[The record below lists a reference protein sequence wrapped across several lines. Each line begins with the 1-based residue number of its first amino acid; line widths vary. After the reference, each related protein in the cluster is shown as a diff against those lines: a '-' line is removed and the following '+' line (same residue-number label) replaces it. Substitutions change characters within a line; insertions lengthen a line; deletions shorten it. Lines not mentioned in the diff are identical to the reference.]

1 MSDDYG
7 YQVRRLETQTG
18 SMESELYSLRSK
30 LGEVEDLDD
39 ELRDIRGD
47 LRSLEDD
54 LSTVRNELTELD
66 TNVRG
71 HIQDTDQALKRLT
84 GRVQTLEAHLLAAG
98 GAPRADLDTIDPQW
112 TKLARTADH
121 GWHVRSGLLPRH
133 QREAHR
139 LKIREYEG
147 AVEERNE
154 HRDKVVEAAG
164 ILASRPRTSREFMQA
179 VMDFGMKVVEAA
191 GILASRPRT
200 SREFMQAVMDF
211 GMSRSLAESH
221 DQRAQRLA
229 GPARA
234 AQAALARDDSLR
246 QAKASL
252 IEQGDKAQRK
262 LNWLLRGRLADAVRD
277 RALLPM
283 WFVTV
288 LGPVPPAH
296 RTQEWMDHAT
306 QVLAYRV
313 TYGITDQA
321 VALGAAP
328 DEYVP
333 RRTEWHRELI
343 TNLRRW

>member
-121 GWHVRSGLLPRH
+121 GWHVRSGWWRPPASWPAGRARPASSCRPSWTSACPAPSPKATISAPSAWPAPPGPRRPHWPGTTRCGRPRH
-133 QREAHR
+133 
-139 LKIREYEG
+139 
-147 AVEERNE
+147 
-154 HRDKVVEAAG
+154 
-164 ILASRPRTSREFMQA
+164 P
-179 VMDFGMKVVEAA
+179 
-191 GILASRPRT
+191 
-200 SREFMQAVMDF
+200 
-211 GMSRSLAESH
+211 
-221 DQRAQRLA
+221 
-229 GPARA
+229 
-234 AQAALARDDSLR
+234 
-246 QAKASL
+246 
-252 IEQGDKAQRK
+252 
-262 LNWLLRGRLADAVRD
+262 
-277 RALLPM
+277 
-283 WFVTV
+283 
-288 LGPVPPAH
+288 
-296 RTQEWMDHAT
+296 
-306 QVLAYRV
+306 
-313 TYGITDQA
+313 
-321 VALGAAP
+321 
-328 DEYVP
+328 
-333 RRTEWHRELI
+333 
-343 TNLRRW
+343 

>member
-147 AVEERNE
+147 AGWRPP
-154 HRDKVVEAAG
+154 ASWPAG
-164 ILASRPRTSREFMQA
+164 RARPASSCRPSWTSACPAPSPKATISAPSAWPAPPGPRRPHWPGTTRCGRPRH
-179 VMDFGMKVVEAA
+179 
-191 GILASRPRT
+191 P
-200 SREFMQAVMDF
+200 
-211 GMSRSLAESH
+211 
-221 DQRAQRLA
+221 
-229 GPARA
+229 
-234 AQAALARDDSLR
+234 
-246 QAKASL
+246 
-252 IEQGDKAQRK
+252 
-262 LNWLLRGRLADAVRD
+262 
-277 RALLPM
+277 
-283 WFVTV
+283 
-288 LGPVPPAH
+288 
-296 RTQEWMDHAT
+296 
-306 QVLAYRV
+306 
-313 TYGITDQA
+313 
-321 VALGAAP
+321 
-328 DEYVP
+328 
-333 RRTEWHRELI
+333 
-343 TNLRRW
+343 